1 MILSRLVR
9 HATLLICFERI
20 DWSLAIGYLVSITPT
35 LQLLIQTL
43 NVKKNYQIKWYGQGR
58 HKRLQWISFQLTVLL
73 KIFIHMDNANSLW
86 KSELAELFQISCFC
100 GRSLVVI
107 IGCGDFLS
115 LNPCIIR
122 VSLSTIFVFLHLDLG
137 VLWL

>member
-73 KIFIHMDNANSLW
+73 KICIHMDNANSLW
-86 KSELAELFQISCFC
+86 KSKLAELFQISCFC

-107 IGCGDFLS
+107 IGCGNFLS